1 MPQLFSSHKGPTEA
15 QVLEVLKTV
24 QDPEL
29 GRDVVSLG
37 MINNLKVV
45 DGNVAITLVLTTP
58 ACPVRD
64 EFQESV
70 KQAILAI
77 PGVKSAEV
85 ALDANVRGSARIQ
98 STNLIPGIRNVI
110 AVGSGKGGV
119 GKSTVAVNLAVA
131 LAHSGAKIG
140 LLDADIYG
148 PNIPTMLGVHAPV
161 QTGQGIKPAFNYGV
175 AAISMGFFIPKGEPV
190 VWRGPMIH
198 GAIQQLL
205 KDVLWG
211 ELDYLIVDLP
221 PGTGDA
227 SLSLA
232 QLVPLTGAIIVVTPQ
247 DVAIEDGAKAI
258 AMFRK
263 LNVPILGLIENM
275 SSFICPHCNE
285 AVDIFGKGGGREA
298 CQQYEVEFLG
308 DVPIDPRVRVG
319 GDEGAPVV
327 VAHPDSPVAEQFVQL
342 AKTVAGKVSVYN
354 AEEAGVQW
362 ISMV

>member
-1 MPQLFSSHKGPTEA
+1 MPPLFSSSKGPTEA

-29 GRDVVSLG
+29 GRDIVSLG
-37 MINNLKVV
+37 MVNNLKV
-45 DGNVAITLVLTTP
+45 DGSKVVLTLVLTTP

-64 EFQESV
+64 EFQETV
-70 KQAILAI
+70 RQALVAI
-77 PGVKSAEV
+77 PGIQSAEV
-85 ALDANVRGSARIQ
+85 TLDANVKGSAKIQ
-98 STNLIPGIRNVI
+98 STNLIQGIRNII

-119 GKSTVAVNLAVA
+119 GKSTVAVNLAVS
-131 LAHSGAKIG
+131 LAKSGARVG

-161 QTGQGIKPAFNYGV
+161 QIGGVMKPALNYGV
-175 AAISMGFFIPKGEPV
+175 SAISMGFFIPKGEPV

-205 KDVLWG
+205 KDVDWG
-211 ELDYLIVDLP
+211 ELDYLVVDLP

-232 QLVPLTGAIIVVTPQ
+232 QLVPLTGAVIVVTPQ

-263 LNVPILGLIENM
+263 LSVPILGLIENM
-275 SSFICPHCNE
+275 SSFICPHCAE
-285 AVDIFGKGGGREA
+285 SIDIFGKGGGRDA

-308 DVPIDPRVRVG
+308 EVPIDPRVRVG
-319 GDEGAPVV
+319 GDEGAPI
-327 VAHPDSPVAEQFVQL
+327 VAAYPESPAAQRFMDITKVI
-342 AKTVAGKVSVYN
+342 AGKISVQN
-354 AEEAGVQW
+354 LEEAGVQW